1 MMITRYTSF
10 EFRFLVGLGALPTF
24 MVLVW
29 EIDRYTKTK
38 KDDYFSSLWLKTKN
52 EDVEVDYGD
61 NGNI

>member
-1 MMITRYTSF
+1 
-10 EFRFLVGLGALPTF
+10 